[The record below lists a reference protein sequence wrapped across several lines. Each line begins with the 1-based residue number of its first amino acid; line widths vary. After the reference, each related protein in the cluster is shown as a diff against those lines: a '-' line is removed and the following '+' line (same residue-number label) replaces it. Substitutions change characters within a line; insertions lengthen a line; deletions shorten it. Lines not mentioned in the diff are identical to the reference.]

1 MLITA
6 GLALAGSGLQMQAQN
21 DAIKKQQRI
30 AAAAEENQNR
40 RQSQQQNMVL
50 DEAAKFDPNARADSM
65 EKTAQAA
72 EASLGSAIAGA
83 NSAAPQHDA
92 AATGR
97 VSDEYKT
104 AQASA
109 VADQIQKAA
118 ESARLM
124 SRVRAPSD
132 MLATENMNYADM
144 LGRVGT
150 VGSKAKGEWSR
161 DMAIKNSVTPNSGMM
176 LLGDALKAGG
186 TIFGGGAASP
196 GGFSLF

>member
-1 MLITA
+1 MAI
-6 GLALAGSGLQMQAQN
+6 ALAASAVGTGLQMKAQN

-30 AAAAEENQNR
+30 ASAAEENMNR
-40 RQSQQQNMVL
+40 RQGQQQEL
-50 DEAAKFDPNARADSM
+50 LLEEALKFDPTKRTDSM

-72 EASLGSAIAGA
+72 EASLGAAIAEA

-97 VSDEYKT
+97 VSDEYKV
-104 AQASA
+104 AQAGA
-109 VADQIQKAA
+109 VADQTARAA
-118 ESARLM
+118 QTARLM
-124 SRVRAPSD
+124 SRMRAPTD
-132 MLATENMNYADM
+132 MLDTERMDYADM

-161 DMAIKNSVTPNSGMM
+161 DMAIKNNVRPNSGLL

-186 TIFGGGAASP
+186 SMFGAKAMSP
-196 GGFSLF
+196 SGF